1 MPNEERQNK
10 IADVISL
17 LQENRHIS
25 GTPSFGTIENFAKE
39 LAARPQPVLEVEVG
53 ELPHSTVYDLLTRNR
68 ERRRRMPRQDLVESL
83 WATLAVY
90 GAERGKDVAKMHTLA
105 ELRARMAAID
115 AVPTPSGADLARTHG
130 VAAGTSAEAAAEALA
145 NGTHGCCSLV
155 PPRADDPGGGV
166 RTEVGRDRIR
176 AVQRCARLRDTHR
189 RSPRVWWYG
198 FRDVVPPWFEVYL
211 TLEPE
216 LASIRTYAPRRV
228 PGLLQTPAY
237 AERAIARDRPG
248 LPAAELAR
256 RVEMRLAR
264 QHILHRPDPPRLWC
278 VVEEKALPPTDW
290 PDDVRREQI
299 RHLLDVALL
308 PHVCIQ
314 LMPSDSDGASDGP
327 LTLLRLPEQGFPDLI
342 FLEQANHGLYPH
354 GPGDERYY
362 AGLFNSLATQASTP
376 DASVRRLHALLGRLQ
391 PEDH

>member
-1 MPNEERQNK
+1 MPNEERQIK

-25 GTPSFGTIENFAKE
+25 GDPSFAAIESLAE
-39 LAARPQPVLEVEVG
+39 DLAARPQPVLGVVVK
-53 ELPHSTVYDLLTRNR
+53 ELPHTTVNDLLKPRAPG
-68 ERRRRMPRQDLVESL
+68 RRRRRPRQDFVESL

-90 GAERGKDVAKMHTLA
+90 GIAHGKNKNAMHSLA

-115 AVPTPSGADLARTHG
+115 AASTPSGADLARAHG
-130 VAAGTSAEAAAEALA
+130 LADATSAKAAAEELL
-145 NGTHGCCSLV
+145 NGTHGCCSLAS
-155 PPRADDPGGGV
+155 PRAGDAGGAVRAEVDADQV
-166 RTEVGRDRIR
+166 RT
-176 AVQRCARLRDTHR
+176 VQRCAKLRDTR
-189 RSPRVWWYG
+189 LRSPRVWWYG

-216 LASIRTYAPRRV
+216 LESIRTYAPRRV

-237 AERAIARDRPG
+237 AKHAIAG
-248 LPAAELAR
+248 LGALSPVEIAR
-256 RVEMRLAR
+256 RVELRLAR
-264 QHILHRPDPPRLWC
+264 QQILHRSDPPVLWH
-278 VVEEKALPPTDW
+278 VIEERALLPGGF
-290 PDDVRREQI
+290 PDDVRRDQI
-299 RHLLDVALL
+299 RHLLDLARL

-314 LMPSDSDGASDGP
+314 LMPSGGDGASDGP

-376 DASVRRLHALLGRLQ
+376 DASVHRLHDLLGRLQ